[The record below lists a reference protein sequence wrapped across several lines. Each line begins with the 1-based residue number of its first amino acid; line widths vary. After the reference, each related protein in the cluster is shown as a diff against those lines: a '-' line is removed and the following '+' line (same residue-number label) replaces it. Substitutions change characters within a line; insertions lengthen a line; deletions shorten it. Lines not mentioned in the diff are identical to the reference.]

1 MRREN
6 VDVRLLRSLRGAL
19 ATKQS
24 RVARV
29 ALDCFAPLAMTGY
42 AVCLLVATPR
52 RAGAGED
59 QPLAA
64 FFRHARCTAQLQPGG
79 CEEISLAGVAAGAVV
94 GIASCTARLTAERSC
109 EGM

>member
-64 FFRHARCTAQLQPGG
+64 FFRHARCTAQVQPGG
-79 CEEISLAGVAAGAVV
+79 CEARSLDETSFAGVAANA
-94 GIASCTARLTAERSC
+94 ASFATVACCA
-109 EGM
+109 GM